1 MQCPRCLFEGNLT
14 DGRCANCG
22 YNMMQRTF
30 DAYAVT
36 RSTSSSPRPDQF
48 ILTRGDML
56 SSGRYRIM
64 NRINLPKPQQKQGTA
79 WSAIDTRVSRRSVV
93 IREVLVP
100 EYMARVSSKE
110 HVAVEVAQRMAG
122 LGQYAGFP
130 TLVDSFSEKNSYFL
144 VLLYPEG
151 ERLDAVLSRQ
161 GGALPESMVAECGYQ
176 LCGLLSLLAD
186 LHPPIVHGS
195 INPQTIIISDDR
207 QQVSLIHLP
216 LFPPE
221 PPSASV
227 EQGVS
232 GYYAPEQVRGE
243 VGLSSDLYGLAATMH
258 HAVTGYDP
266 HVRLAFFHP
275 PARRLNPAV
284 TAHMEAV
291 LARQLLLSVSQR
303 YAHPSE
309 MGRELAA
316 LIESY
321 PDSWGGET
329 PTPVA
334 DPLRFSAAQLREQQ
348 RGTLMLNVGV
358 IATIGV
364 LLIIGILFAALRP

>member
-1 MQCPRCLFEGNLT
+1 MQCPRCLFEGNVT
-14 DGRCANCG
+14 NGRCVNCG
-22 YNMMQRTF
+22 YNMMQKTF
-30 DAYAVT
+30 DAYALT
-36 RSTSSSPRPDQF
+36 RSTSSPPRPNQF

-64 NRINLPKPQQKQGTA
+64 NRINLPRPQQKQGVA
-79 WSAIDTRVSRRSVV
+79 WSAIDTLVSHRSVV

-100 EYMARVSSKE
+100 EHMARVSSKDR
-110 HVAVEVAQRMAG
+110 VVVEMAQRMAE

-130 TLVDSFSEKNSYFL
+130 TLADYFSEKNSYFL

-151 ERLDAVLSRQ
+151 ERLDAVLNRQ
-161 GGALPESMVAECGYQ
+161 GGALPEAMVAEYGYQ

-186 LHPPIVHGS
+186 QHPPIVHGS
-195 INPQTIIISDDR
+195 INPQAIIISDDR

-221 PPSASV
+221 PPPAGV

-266 HVRLAFFHP
+266 HARLAFFHP

-284 TAHMEAV
+284 SAHMEAI

-309 MGRELAA
+309 MGKELAA

-321 PDSWGGET
+321 PDSWGSET
-329 PTPVA
+329 PTPVV

-348 RGTLMLNVGV
+348 RSTLMLNVGV
-358 IATIGV
+358 IATISV
-364 LLIIGILFAALRP
+364 LLIIGILFAAMRP